1 MKTLAIDE
9 YGKAELME
17 RKWGLHPSIGQK
29 IASLIIFAGS
39 IEYYLER
46 AIWRVR
52 NIDPKGIRPETDAK
66 MIADLIAMLE
76 TFAQSLP
83 SDDERTLLQTWCN
96 ATRSAF
102 IIRHNIAHGV
112 AVNVGTLAFMR
123 NPRWHGETRK
133 REFGDFWAD
142 DNTVDL
148 VRGSFATLLRVIA
161 QVEAGNALMEIAT
174 PLALR
179 ALREAQS
186 LLGEFSSQVYNPS
199 FEKY

>member
-1 MKTLAIDE
+1 MKKLAVDE
-9 YGKAELME
+9 YGKADRMELQ
-17 RKWGLHPSIGQK
+17 WGLHPLIGQK
-29 IASLIIFAGS
+29 IASIIIFAGS

-52 NIDPKGIRPETDAK
+52 NIDPKGIRPETDARI
-66 MIADLIAMLE
+66 IADLIAMLE
-76 TFAQSLP
+76 AFAETLSV
-83 SDDERTLLQTWCN
+83 DERTLLQTWCH

-112 AVNVGTLAFMR
+112 AINVGTLAFMR

-142 DNTVDL
+142 DNTLDL

-161 QVEAGNALMEIAT
+161 LVEAGNALAEIAN

-179 ALREAQS
+179 ALREARS
-186 LLGEFSSQVYNPS
+186 ILGEFSSQDHNPS